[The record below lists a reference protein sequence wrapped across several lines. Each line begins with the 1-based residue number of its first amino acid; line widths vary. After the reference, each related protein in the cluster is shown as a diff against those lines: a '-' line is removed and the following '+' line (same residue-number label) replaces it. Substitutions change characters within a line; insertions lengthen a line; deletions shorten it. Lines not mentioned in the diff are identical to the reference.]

1 MNVILLGKDSTLRE
15 AHCLLLTTILSVN
28 THSNCLRDFPFRS
41 LLREPF
47 LALKTIS
54 YIDISF
60 SLGEVVIHFGGES
73 CEAHYEF
80 AEKLLQRMGLQI
92 SQKDSKVLECY
103 SLLQKGKSYCLIVVL
118 LLFEDLRLPMVKK
131 EQQHDIVETISVA
144 TKKTFPNVNRFRFE

>member
-1 MNVILLGKDSTLRE
+1 
-15 AHCLLLTTILSVN
+15 
-28 THSNCLRDFPFRS
+28 
-41 LLREPF
+41 
-47 LALKTIS
+47 
-54 YIDISF
+54 
-60 SLGEVVIHFGGES
+60 
-73 CEAHYEF
+73 
-80 AEKLLQRMGLQI
+80 MGLQI